1 MADVCGA
8 KTRSGAPCKN
18 AAMANGRCRMHG
30 GKTPKTNQNAVKP
43 GSLYSKHLTPEEQG
57 DFNAIELG
65 GVDDELRL
73 TRIRLARALALES
86 QNGDKLELD
95 SAVKKKVGGKDGKD
109 GKDGDTTTEVHSK
122 RRDYVSIID
131 RLTGR
136 IESLEARRLVLINQA
151 LDADLKRAQLAEL
164 NADRAAP
171 QSIRITVRRASK
183 SNE

>member
-30 GKTPKTNQNAVKP
+30 GKSPKTNQNAVKP
-43 GSLYSKHLTPEEQG
+43 GSLYSKHLTAEEQG

-86 QNGDKLELD
+86 QNGEKLELD
-95 SAVKKKVGGKDGKD
+95 SAVKKKGGKDGD
-109 GKDGDTTTEVHSK
+109 STEVHTK

-136 IESLEARRLVLINQA
+136 IESLEARRLALINQA
-151 LDADLKRAQLAEL
+151 LDAELKRAELAEM